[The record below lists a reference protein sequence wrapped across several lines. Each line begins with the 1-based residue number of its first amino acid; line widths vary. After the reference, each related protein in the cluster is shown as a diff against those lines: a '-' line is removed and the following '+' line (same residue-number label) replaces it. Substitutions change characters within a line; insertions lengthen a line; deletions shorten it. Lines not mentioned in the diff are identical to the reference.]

1 MPRVTRGTTGADT
14 PPDQRYSLDETG
26 PSTYPPFT
34 RGPQDPFSDHAG
46 PSTSS
51 TAVQNENTNPEVRTL
66 ASSERSILETPV
78 NAREVFPGRLAPQSF
93 EARALQAEQ
102 GEWERDNPL
111 EQDVGGPW
119 IPKLEERKSYTDL
132 RRMKVVK

>member
-1 MPRVTRGTTGADT
+1 
-14 PPDQRYSLDETG
+14 
-26 PSTYPPFT
+26 
-34 RGPQDPFSDHAG
+34 
-46 PSTSS
+46 
-51 TAVQNENTNPEVRTL
+51 VRTL

-78 NAREVFPGRLAPQSF
+78 NVTEPFPGRLALPSF

-102 GEWERDNPL
+102 GEWDNQL
-111 EQDVGGPW
+111 EQDASGPW